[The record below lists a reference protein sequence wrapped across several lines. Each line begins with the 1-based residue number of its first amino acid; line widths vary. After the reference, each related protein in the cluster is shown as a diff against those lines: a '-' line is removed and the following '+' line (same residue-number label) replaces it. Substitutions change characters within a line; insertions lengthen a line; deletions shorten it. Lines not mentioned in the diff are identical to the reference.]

1 MDSDGGEVRGS
12 AREVMRKEKSLLFT
26 SSVAALALLS
36 SLFVEQRVSAQ
47 ETQPDYTS
55 RVEKFKFANTLEEQ
69 ESQLKTN
76 PLLLRFARSRKKMA
90 GERYR
95 PIYHYVNPEGLL
107 NDPNGLC
114 FWQGRWHLFYQAY
127 PPEDPRQHWGH
138 AVSDD
143 LIHWRD
149 LPLAIYPNPEK
160 HSFSGATFVE
170 EDRVIAMY
178 HGTRAG
184 TMVAVSSDPL
194 LLNWHKVTGRPVIP
208 LRKPGEP
215 PLPYSIFDACIWKK
229 DGIYYAL
236 TAGTLPEGPGGKRI
250 RAEFL
255 HRSEDLKNWHYLH
268 PFLEDDQF
276 GLVGDDGACPY
287 FWPIGDRHILLH
299 FSHMSG
305 GKYLLG
311 DYDKQRDK
319 FVVTAGGDFNFGAM
333 GPGGV
338 HAPSAYP
345 DGKGGVIAIF
355 NMNPGKPTIGWDQI
369 MTLPRRLTLLGKDEL
384 AIEPVGAIESLRQD
398 HRRIQAMKL
407 PANQEIVLENIR
419 GAAME
424 IIAEIDPGDA
434 PMVEMNVLR
443 SPNGEERTR
452 IMFFRNRG
460 SRDGSRG
467 PGTPPSSLIT
477 IDSSYSSLLPD
488 VLSRPPE
495 TAPVFLGQEET
506 LKLRVFVDR
515 SVVEVFVNGRQCVA
529 IRVYP
534 GREDSI
540 GVSLRSQGQEAAL
553 RSLDAWQMKNIY
565 E

>member
-1 MDSDGGEVRGS
+1 M
-12 AREVMRKEKSLLFT
+12 
-26 SSVAALALLS
+26 
-36 SLFVEQRVSAQ
+36 
-47 ETQPDYTS
+47 
-55 RVEKFKFANTLEEQ
+55 
-69 ESQLKTN
+69 
-76 PLLLRFARSRKKMA
+76 
-90 GERYR
+90 
-95 PIYHYVNPEGLL
+95 
-107 NDPNGLC
+107 
-114 FWQGRWHLFYQAY
+114 
-127 PPEDPRQHWGH
+127 
-138 AVSDD
+138 
-143 LIHWRD
+143 
-149 LPLAIYPNPEK
+149 
-160 HSFSGATFVE
+160 
-170 EDRVIAMY
+170 
-178 HGTRAG
+178 
-184 TMVAVSSDPL
+184 
-194 LLNWHKVTGRPVIP
+194 
-208 LRKPGEP
+208 
-215 PLPYSIFDACIWKK
+215 PYSIFDACIWKK

-384 AIEPVGAIESLRQD
+384 GIEPVGAIASLRQD
-398 HRRIQAMKL
+398 HRRVQAMKL
-407 PANQEIVLENIR
+407 PANQEIVLENIQ
-419 GAAME
+419 GNAME
-424 IIAEIDPGDA
+424 ILAEIDPGDG
-434 PMVEMNVLR
+434 PMVELDVLR
-443 SPNGEERTR
+443 SPNGEEKTR

-460 SRDGSRG
+460 YQDSRRE

-540 GVSLRSQGQEAAL
+540 GVSLRSQGQGATL
-553 RSLDAWQMKNIY
+553 KSLDAWQMKNIY